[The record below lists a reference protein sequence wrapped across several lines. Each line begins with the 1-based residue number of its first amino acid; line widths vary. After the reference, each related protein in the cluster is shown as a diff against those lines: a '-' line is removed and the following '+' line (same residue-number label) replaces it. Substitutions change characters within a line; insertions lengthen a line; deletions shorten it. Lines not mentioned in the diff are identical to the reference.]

1 MQLDAPFGTD
11 GYKVG
16 HGPMY
21 RRGTKKVYSNCT
33 PRTDRIYRQDATRFY
48 DGLLVVAGIQGG
60 VQEIHENW
68 HNSFFSKPKAEVIE
82 FYATLMTGYFGSRPL
97 AVAQMS
103 ALHDIGY
110 LPVEIKA
117 LAEGSKVPMGIPVFT
132 ITNTVDEAYWLVN
145 YLETI
150 LSDTT
155 WHPMTNATISEEF
168 YQIAEHFRRKTGGTA
183 FDVKIQNHDFS
194 ARGMSGMEAAT
205 RSNFPHLFRHLGT
218 DTISTLPYAV
228 RYYDAPL
235 DSLIGISVP
244 ATEHAVTSQNILAIE
259 QELFHNGDSD
269 TYKFLGLEHQGIF
282 AEMVEA
288 GEDQR
293 LIAEV
298 MFVYELL
305 KEIVPT
311 GIVSNVSDTYDFWAM
326 LTRGY
331 RYLKP
336 IIMRRQGNGV
346 TPGRLVVRPD
356 SGNPVTVICGMSPV
370 CGDDGKAINFESED
384 AAYEYVTFRLAELR
398 KCDCI
403 KIAGTFYDF
412 EVNIYDGYEGC
423 GIDTDVTYPYE
434 VVAGAVR
441 TLWKNFD
448 GGYNEKG
455 YKTLNEH
462 IGLIYGDSITRK
474 RAVEILERLE
484 AAGFA
489 SSCIVFGIGSYSFQC
504 STRDTFGFAVKATSS
519 VIGDQRI
526 AIFKQPK
533 TDSKKN
539 SAKGLLYVGR
549 CSEGWRLENDVT
561 PEEEADEGNLLKT
574 IYRDG
579 VFVRRTNLQEI
590 RERLERQ

>member
-1 MQLDAPFGTD
+1 MKLEAPFGTD

-21 RRGTKKVYSNCT
+21 RRGTKLVYSNDT
-33 PRTDRIYRQDATRFY
+33 PRTDRIYRMDATRFY

-68 HNSFFSKPKAEVIE
+68 HDSFFSKPKAEVIE
-82 FYATLMTGYFGSRPL
+82 FYATLLTGYFGSRPL

-117 LAEGSKVPMGIPVFT
+117 LAEGSKIPMGTPVFT
-132 ITNTVDEAYWLVN
+132 ITNTVEEAYWLVN

-155 WHPMTNATISEEF
+155 WQPMTNATVSEEF
-168 YQIAEHFRRKTGGTA
+168 YQIGEHFRRKTGGTA

-194 ARGMSGMEAAT
+194 ARGMPGMEAAT

-228 RYYDAPL
+228 RYYDAPI

-259 QELFHNGDSD
+259 EELLNASYDFRTDEQYD
-269 TYKFLGLEHQGIF
+269 IYLKMLENDEEI
-282 AEMVEA
+282 
-288 GEDQR
+288 R

-298 MFVYELL
+298 MFVYELIVF
-305 KEIVPT
+305 IVPS

-331 RYLKP
+331 LYLKSV
-336 IIMRRQGNGV
+336 IMWRKGNGV
-346 TPGRLVVRPD
+346 TPGRLVIRPD
-356 SGNPVTVICGMSPV
+356 SGNPVTVICGMNPIV
-370 CGDDGKAINFESED
+370 GPNGKALNFESRQVFD
-384 AAYEYVTFRLAELR
+384 DFYYNNALGQPVSNDCVKIDGQFYELTIG
-398 KCDCI
+398 K
-403 KIAGTFYDF
+403 
-412 EVNIYDGYEGC
+412 GYYTIGEKLS
-423 GIDTDVTYPYE
+423 YE

-448 GGYNEKG
+448 GGVNEKG

-489 SSCIVFGIGSYSFQC
+489 SSCIVFGVGSYSFQG

-519 VIGDQRI
+519 VIGEKRI

-539 SAKGLLYVGR
+539 SAKGLLFVGR
-549 CSEGWRLENDVT
+549 NSEGYYLVNDVS
-561 PEEEADEGNLLKT
+561 PEEEASEENLLKT
-574 IYRDG
+574 IYKNG
-579 VFVRRTNLQEI
+579 AFVRRTSLQEI